1 MKMSLLSLRGTKQ
14 ACPRESGGSNLMF
27 FALYLVPDEII
38 LRYLGHENKVLGLK
52 FTTIR
57 LVVSLPLA
65 VLSSVSLGQY
75 LKK

>member
-1 MKMSLLSLRGTKQ
+1 
-14 ACPRESGGSNLMF
+14 MF